1 MHIKANTHTH
11 TSFMKWIINLNEFHE
26 MKIRDD
32 CWSSANRKQR
42 NQCRSEYYF
51 SHVILHASQQG
62 EKRKQNKKKTRTN
75 NNNHRAAVFFFVR
88 IENRKLHGTYI
99 YK

>member
-62 EKRKQNKKKTRTN
+62 EKRKQNKKKN
-75 NNNHRAAVFFFVR
+75 QNQQQQSPCCCFFFCS
-88 IENRKLHGTYI
+88 N
-99 YK
+99 